1 MTRYDVTL
9 FSQFYIII
17 NAISSCHVN
26 TNSFRYVKLSESEI
40 NYFNNNM
47 KKNIPLGR
55 IAEPDDI
62 VKAIIFLASKRSSR
76 ITGQIIKVDGGR
88 SLTTS
93 GYVHYKGLKN
103 MNMKF
108 EPDYPNLK
116 SIIESFFGPKKVDLP
131 IKDENKLKKFIEE
144 TISTSNFSTRD
155 RNAHLSVAS
164 RYYKV
169 EPKDELLSST
179 FLKGIEP
186 SKLLL
191 EKIGNN
197 KFGALSY
204 NPVFAPHEFP
214 KKEKNVF
221 YSQGIKEKNDEEN
234 NSNKNSF
241 NFNINYNNN
250 ENGEDN
256 NNEDMEENN
265 NEDMKENNN

>member
-1 MTRYDVTL
+1 
-9 FSQFYIII
+9 
-17 NAISSCHVN
+17 
-26 TNSFRYVKLSESEI
+26 
-40 NYFNNNM
+40 
-47 KKNIPLGR
+47 
-55 IAEPDDI
+55 
-62 VKAIIFLASKRSSR
+62 
-76 ITGQIIKVDGGR
+76 
-88 SLTTS
+88 
-93 GYVHYKGLKN
+93 

-144 TISTSNFSTRD
+144 TISNSIFSTRD
-155 RNAHLSVAS
+155 RDAHNSVTC

-221 YSQGIKEKNDEEN
+221 YSQGIKEK
-234 NSNKNSF
+234 
-241 NFNINYNNN
+241 
-250 ENGEDN
+250 
-256 NNEDMEENN
+256 
-265 NEDMKENNN
+265 KELS